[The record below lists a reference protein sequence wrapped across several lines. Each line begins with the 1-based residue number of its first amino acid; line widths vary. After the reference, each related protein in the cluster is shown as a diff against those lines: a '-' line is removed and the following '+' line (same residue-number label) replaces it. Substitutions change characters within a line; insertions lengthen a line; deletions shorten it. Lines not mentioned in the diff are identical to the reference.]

1 MFFIHYYYLKQDNKK
16 KISLISFI
24 FAEENS
30 LVVFDYQTAMK
41 NSDCADSEL

>member
-1 MFFIHYYYLKQDNKK
+1 MFFIHYYLKQNNKK

-30 LVVFDYQTAMK
+30 LVVFDYETAMK
-41 NSDCADSEL
+41 NGDCADSEL